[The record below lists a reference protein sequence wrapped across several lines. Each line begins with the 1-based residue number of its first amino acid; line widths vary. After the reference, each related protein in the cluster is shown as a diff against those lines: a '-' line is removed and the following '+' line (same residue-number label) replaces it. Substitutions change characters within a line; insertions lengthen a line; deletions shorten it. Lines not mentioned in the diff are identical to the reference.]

1 MGPPPR
7 SGWSSYNFPMHSVN
21 ISHRL
26 TFEKPDLGIRSFMNN
41 ASSSNTRPS
50 SLFEPLLTSALRPP
64 HVVADRL
71 PHSRTQSSNGDLVST
86 QFGQLQSPFNPHPSP
101 YRSPQRFEPQP
112 QLSLPN
118 TTSAHESLRYVTSPD
133 QYYNGRLAEH
143 SNMPKVGYISPLNNG
158 ASYGNL
164 GAEQYTGSQST
175 TSGTDM
181 YSAPVNEMHVRGVS
195 IDRNSGDYRPHGVHY
210 TDSLQ
215 SNPRPNIPQYP
226 VNNYPIQAPQAPSNH
241 THPSSNGQAAHDG
254 LASYQYSSG
263 QSSPHDQPSYHHDA
277 HYGYRRL

>member
-7 SGWSSYNFPMHSVN
+7 SGWSSYNSPMHSVN

-41 ASSSNTRPS
+41 ASLPNTRPS

-71 PHSRTQSSNGDLVST
+71 PHSRTQSSNDLVSA
-86 QFGQLQSPFNPHPSP
+86 QYGQLQSPFNPHPSP
-101 YRSPQRFEPQP
+101 YRSPQRFDPPP

-118 TTSAHESLRYVTSPD
+118 TTSAHESLRYTTSPD

-143 SNMPKVGYISPLNNG
+143 SNVPKVGYIAPLNNG

-164 GAEQYTGSQST
+164 GAEQYTGGQRMST

-181 YSAPVNEMHVRGVS
+181 YSTPGWFS
-195 IDRNSGDYRPHGVHY
+195 I
-210 TDSLQ
+210 
-215 SNPRPNIPQYP
+215 
-226 VNNYPIQAPQAPSNH
+226 
-241 THPSSNGQAAHDG
+241 
-254 LASYQYSSG
+254 
-263 QSSPHDQPSYHHDA
+263 
-277 HYGYRRL
+277 RR